1 MKFIPLLLV
10 AVMLAGC
17 APHAKHSAPVQ
28 HPKITSAVTAYAQ
41 EVRSVISSKLDKPD
55 AYSGKTCTLRV
66 NLNRDAV
73 LDSVQAEGGDPALC
87 EAAIAAIK
95 TSTFPPFTDETY
107 QVFHNVVMDFKL

>member
-1 MKFIPLLLV
+1 MKLIPLSLV

-17 APHAKHSAPVQ
+17 APHAKHPAPVQ

-41 EVRSVISSKLDKPD
+41 EVRSLISSKIVDPD
-55 AYSGKTCTLRV
+55 AYSGKACTVRV
-66 NLNRDAV
+66 NLTRDAV
-73 LDSVQAEGGDPALC
+73 LDRVQAEGGDPALC

-107 QVFHNVVMDFKL
+107 QVLHNVVMDFKL